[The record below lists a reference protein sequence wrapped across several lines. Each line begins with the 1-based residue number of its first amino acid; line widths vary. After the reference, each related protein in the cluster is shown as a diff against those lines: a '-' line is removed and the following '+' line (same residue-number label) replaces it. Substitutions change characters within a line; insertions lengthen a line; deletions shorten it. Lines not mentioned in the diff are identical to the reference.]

1 MVDNALMKALKALF
15 MSDRGFHSDCLF
27 VYNSGFCNNIIH
39 SSSIETLGRIVKK
52 VIFFL
57 L

>member
-27 VYNSGFCNNIIH
+27 VYNSGFCSNIIH